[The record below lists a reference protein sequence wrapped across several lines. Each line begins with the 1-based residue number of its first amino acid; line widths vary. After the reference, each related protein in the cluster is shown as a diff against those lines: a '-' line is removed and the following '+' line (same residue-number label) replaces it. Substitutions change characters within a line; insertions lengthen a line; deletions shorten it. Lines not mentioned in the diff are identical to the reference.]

1 MRFLRSGSTTLTT
14 AQGLLLLAQGQE
26 VSVCVASSFQTT
38 VAGRAVLAPD
48 GVYEVVVVMGH
59 HQIAPSAEEAVTIL
73 LGC

>member
-48 GVYEVVVVMGH
+48 GVYEVVVMGH